1 MPAKRL
7 SRSGS
12 GESLANALEESRSVK
27 AKRTAPEQKAE
38 SLPAKIVERVLP
50 KLDLDQLAD
59 GIAAKLSEEILT
71 SLKIDTIV
79 ATLLEKF
86 GGEVEEAL
94 TSAIIERM

>member
-1 MPAKRL
+1 M
-7 SRSGS
+7 
-12 GESLANALEESRSVK
+12 K
-27 AKRTAPEQKAE
+27 AKRTAPEPKAA

-59 GIAAKLSEEILT
+59 GIASKLSAEILT
-71 SLKIDTIV
+71 SLKIETIA
-79 ATLLEKF
+79 ATILEKI